1 MATATDS
8 VRSRS
13 RSWLW
18 FAAWALVGAAGTL
31 GSVSFAL
38 WIFLLPPAL
47 IGATVLGTRR
57 AARGSI
63 AGLLSGAGIVLL
75 FVAYIQRDGPG
86 TTCWQNAT
94 GGGCTEHL
102 DPRPWLVAGAV
113 FLVVGLAVH
122 AVRRGRSLQERRTS

>member
-1 MATATDS
+1 SHLRLGGREGLRRSAEIVRTVPRGVLALSDTGRRFGGILISMVTATDS

-63 AGLLSGAGIVLL
+63 A
-75 FVAYIQRDGPG
+75 
-86 TTCWQNAT
+86 
-94 GGGCTEHL
+94 
-102 DPRPWLVAGAV
+102 
-113 FLVVGLAVH
+113 
-122 AVRRGRSLQERRTS
+122 